1 MHYYFEVRFEEFE
14 HEVILVRA
22 KDVIEASEKA
32 MAKMV
37 ELECMPEFLSIT
49 SVVRTGI
56 TAVIE

>member
-1 MHYYFEVRFEEFE
+1 MYYYFEVRFEEFD

-22 KDVIEASEKA
+22 KDVTEAGEKA
-32 MAKMV
+32 MAKMI
-37 ELECMPEFLSIT
+37 ELDCIPEFLSIT